1 MSLTSGSSAS
11 QPPASDRLRL
21 PNLIVFVSNACIMI
35 VELVAGRIVAPYVG
49 VSLYTWTS
57 IIGVVLAGISLGNYL
72 GGRLADRHASR
83 RFLGLVFLV
92 AGLTTLSILGTATL
106 LGQSALPPFLPLML
120 RIVLLVAAIFFLPS
134 AALGAISP
142 VVVKLA
148 LRDLTRTG
156 NVIGQIYAYS
166 ALGSIVGTFATG
178 FFLIS
183 WFGTR
188 AIVLAVGALLVC
200 MGLVVGGWVSRGR
213 SRAALAG
220 LAVLGVTLVPAR
232 LPLGNPCLRESN
244 YFCIKVHDRELDDG
258 SEVRVLI
265 LDRLIHSYTSL
276 EDPTRLV
283 YGYEKVYAEVA
294 AYMAR
299 RRPAFRALFIGGGG
313 YTFPRFL
320 EAVYPDTRLDVA
332 EIDPEVTAVAYEK
345 LGLSLQTRI
354 RTFNQDARLFLAGL
368 DPARRYDMVL
378 GDAFNDYSVPYHL
391 TTREFNELVRAHLAD
406 DGLYVVNLIDGRHR
420 LFLTAYLRTVQ
431 LTFPHVYLVPVGA
444 GWENAVRT
452 TFVVI
457 ASPQAL
463 DLEQL
468 ASLDGGDG
476 VHQIRDWLLPAQKVE
491 AMLSTAAPIVLT
503 DDYVPVDNL
512 LAPVFEESERF

>member
-1 MSLTSGSSAS
+1 MVLTNGSSAS
-11 QPPASDRLRL
+11 QPPTSERLRL

-35 VELVAGRIVAPYVG
+35 VELVAGRLVAPYVG

-57 IIGVVLAGISLGNYL
+57 VIGVVLAGISLGNYL
-72 GGRLADRHASR
+72 GGRLADRYASR
-83 RFLGLVFLV
+83 RFLGAAFLI
-92 AGLTTLSILGTATL
+92 AGLCTLSVLGTIQL
-106 LGQSALPPFLPLML
+106 LGQSAMPPFLPLMV
-120 RIVLLVAAIFFLPS
+120 RIAILVAAIFFLPS

-142 VVVKLA
+142 VVAKLT
-148 LRDLTRTG
+148 LQDLTRSG

-188 AIVLAVGALLVC
+188 VIVLAVGILLLC
-200 MGLVVGGWVSRGR
+200 MGLLIGGWVKGIPSQ
-213 SRAALAG
+213 AVLAG
-220 LAVLGVTLVPAR
+220 LALLGMAFAPAS

-244 YFCIKVHDRELDDG
+244 YYCIKVHDQELNDG
-258 SEVRVLI
+258 HQVRVLI

-299 RRPAFRALFIGGGG
+299 WRPAFHALFIGGGG

-320 EAVYPDTRLDVA
+320 EAVYPDTSLDVA

-345 LGLSLQTRI
+345 LGLSSQTRI
-354 RTFNQDARLFLAGL
+354 RTFNQDARLFLTGL
-368 DPARRYDMVL
+368 DPARRYDLVF

-391 TTREFNELVRAHLAD
+391 TTREFNEMVRAHLAD
-406 DGLYVVNLIDGRHR
+406 DGIYVVNLIDGRHR
-420 LFLTAYLRTVQ
+420 LFLTAYLRTMQ
-431 LTFPHVYLVPVGA
+431 LTFPHVYLVPIGA

-463 DLEQL
+463 DLELL

-476 VHQIRDWLLPAQKVE
+476 EHQIRDWLLPAQQVE
-491 AMLSTAAPIVLT
+491 AMLSATAPIVLT